1 MEVMT
6 KSRTSSKKKFYLN
19 CLIVEDDYA
28 FANTTKA
35 LAEELG
41 LRVLSIGKSL
51 KEIEEAI
58 REFSFDLI
66 IRSKKLQN
74 QSIIDYLST
83 KKSVPPQILLSSDDY
98 TNNSAQNIY
107 PVKSLDVPAL
117 KGAVENALK
126 DISESML
133 RNGDIQKNE
142 YNLYVRSSGKLMS
155 LDTNRISHIKAEGN
169 YCIFH
174 TEGKK
179 IVIRSSISNALNTID
194 QSNFVQIHRGY
205 VVNMDVALKLIS
217 SENILRL
224 ENHDLPIGRKYKKN
238 LVSIFKNR

>member
-1 MEVMT
+1 MT
-6 KSRTSSKKKFYLN
+6 KPRTSAKKKFYLN

-66 IRSKKLQN
+66 IRNKKLQN
-74 QSIIDYLST
+74 QSVVDYLSS
-83 KKSVPPQILLSSDDY
+83 KKSMPPQILLSADDN
-98 TNNSAQNIY
+98 TSSASHNIY
-107 PVKSLDVPAL
+107 SAKSLDVPTL

-126 DISESML
+126 GISESMQ
-133 RNGDIQKNE
+133 RHGDIQKNE

-155 LDTNRISHIKAEGN
+155 LDTNQISHIKAEGN

-179 IVIRSSISNALNTID
+179 IVIRTSISNALNTID
-194 QSNFVQIHRGY
+194 QPNFVQIHRGY
-205 VVNMDVALKLIS
+205 VVNVDVALKVIS

-238 LVSIFKNR
+238 LVSMFKK